1 MEIVEI
7 TIDKEVF
14 VNIRENGLRNLVF
27 EKEILAKRGDI
38 LEISENEE
46 VWNFTGRKLKANVSR
61 VKSSELVGLLSGKM
75 QIYFCNV
82 RDLL

>member
-14 VNIRENGLRNLVF
+14 VNVRENGLRNLVF
-27 EKEILAKRGDI
+27 EKNILANRGDI
-38 LEISENEE
+38 LEISESEE